1 MICCVCLWFGRIGI
15 SVLFYFC
22 LMWLAWLC
30 RTRAAPWWSTDPR
43 VLSSHPRQCTD
54 SSPRPAAGWPLRNS
68 PCATLG
74 PAPVPECLL
83 ETRPCMWTG
92 SKVCHLELSLHFLLH
107 ISLSDIYICTHIYKY
122 ADFPLHKV
130 NKCYIT
136 SKRGFTMG
144 ESLHSK
150 CLLTTA
156 NQFHE
161 RFVL

>member
-1 MICCVCLWFGRIGI
+1 MISCVHDLGKLVLVFYSI
-15 SVLFYFC
+15 SVWCGLPGC
-22 LMWLAWLC
+22 IGQGN
-30 RTRAAPWWSTDPR
+30 PDPR
-43 VLSSHPRQCTD
+43 VLNSHPRQCTA
-54 SSPRPAAGWPLRNS
+54 SSPCPAAGWLLRNS

-74 PAPVPECLL
+74 PAPVPASLL

-92 SKVCHLELSLHFLLH
+92 PKVCHLELSLHFLLH
-107 ISLSDIYICTHIYKY
+107 ISLSDIYIYTHIYKY

-130 NKCYIT
+130 IKCYIT

-161 RFVL
+161 HFVL